1 MKTFAGWAIA
11 AGMVVASTAAYAQ
24 VPEPYVIEASPY
36 VGAADLDGPYGGS
49 VDEIIPRAAP
59 AMLPP
64 REVFRIVRANGFAP
78 RSGLRQRGRVYRI
91 FVIDPDGE
99 EGRLVVDAYTG
110 RIRRFV
116 PVDRMGAAYGRDL
129 PDAYDRF
136 GLPSERPGPV
146 PRPPA
151 RIPHVASL
159 PRAVPLPKEAPHAV
173 RAESRSETS
182 SESRKAGIRSTAP
195 KSVAHKPEPKPAQRT
210 AAAHASTVGAVTAAE
225 PKSSG
230 PDTVEKKPDAAAILP
245 TQPMPPVQGLD

>member
-59 AMLPP
+59 DMLPP

-78 RSGLRQRGRVYRI
+78 RGGLSQRGRAYRI
-91 FVIDPDGE
+91 VVIDADGE
-99 EGRLVVDAYTG
+99 AGRLVIDAYSG

-116 PVDRMGAAYGRDL
+116 PADRVRAAYGRDL

-136 GLPSERPGPV
+136 GLPAETAGPA

-159 PRAVPLPKEAPHAV
+159 PRAVPLPKEAP
-173 RAESRSETS
+173 RAARTEGDIGREARRPVS
-182 SESRKAGIRSTAP
+182 KHTAP
-195 KSVAHKPEPKPAQRT
+195 KAEPAPVART
-210 AAAHASTVGAVTAAE
+210 AAAHAGTVGAATPKPSSTDTA
-225 PKSSG
+225 
-230 PDTVEKKPDAAAILP
+230 DKKPDTPEILP